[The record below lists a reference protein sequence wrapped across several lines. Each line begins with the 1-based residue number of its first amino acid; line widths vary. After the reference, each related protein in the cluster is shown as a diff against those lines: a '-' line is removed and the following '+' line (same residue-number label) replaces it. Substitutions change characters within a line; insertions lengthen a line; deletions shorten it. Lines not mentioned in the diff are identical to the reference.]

1 MSIFWLTLYIT
12 CHTTV
17 KRNVWDYCIENTE
30 LDIIFTHVRYQ
41 LPHMILHVTCL
52 YLTYLISIQH
62 RLITT
67 GNQGLGIQ
75 NRRGRVGWQPRDFC
89 FVRFSRFSIRFT
101 WFKIHEM
108 SHYLLSN
115 VIKLK
120 DRHRVKI
127 CFIFLY
133 KIWILYLSLYL
144 PWYFAKKVSIWGII

>member
-62 RLITT
+62 RLIITI
-67 GNQGLGIQ
+67 NQGRGIQ
-75 NRRGRVGWQPRDFC
+75 NRQGVEESGAEDNIIFDQNRLWICTSKQILSFL
-89 FVRFSRFSIRFT
+89 FFSWLHNRWIVSQSFSVMELN
-101 WFKIHEM
+101 W
-108 SHYLLSN
+108 
-115 VIKLK
+115 
-120 DRHRVKI
+120 
-127 CFIFLY
+127 
-133 KIWILYLSLYL
+133 
-144 PWYFAKKVSIWGII
+144 KVAV